1 MRLLSRIEEIILLAI
16 WRLQDNAYGI
26 TIREEVGRATGK
38 TWLTGAIYASLSR
51 MLNNG
56 LVVSFEGEPT
66 KERGGRRKILY
77 RLTEEGQKAL
87 LKIKQINDINWEGLT
102 DFEVSEQ

>member
-26 TIREEVGRATGK
+26 TIREEVARTTGK

-66 KERGGRRKILY
+66 NERGGRRKILY
-77 RLTEEGQKAL
+77 RLTEDGQRAL

-102 DFEVSEQ
+102 DFEVSE

>member
-38 TWLTGAIYASLSR
+38 TWLTGAIYVSLSR

-56 LVVSFEGEPT
+56 LVVSFEGEPK

-77 RLTEEGQKAL
+77 RLTEDGQKAL
-87 LKIKQINDINWEGLT
+87 LKIKRINNITWEGLEN
-102 DFEVSEQ
+102 FEVSE